1 MNEKERK
8 LFSKFFQDL
17 SDWRDSEMK
26 IFSSIEDSMQ
36 NNIEIFRLVAE
47 KIDGIENKIGRL
59 EESLN
64 KIEEG
69 GVNR

>member
-8 LFSKFFQDL
+8 LFSKFFQDF
-17 SDWRDSEMK
+17 SDWRDAEMK

-36 NNIEIFRLVAE
+36 NNIEIFKLFAE

-59 EESLN
+59 EESLK